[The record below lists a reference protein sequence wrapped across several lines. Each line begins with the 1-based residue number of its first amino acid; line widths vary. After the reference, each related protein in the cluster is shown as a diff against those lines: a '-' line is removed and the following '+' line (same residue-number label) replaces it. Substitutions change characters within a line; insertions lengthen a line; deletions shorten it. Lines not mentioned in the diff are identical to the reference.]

1 MRAKPIMIPALS
13 AAILLLSAC
22 ASKQV
27 SKAGVQSASEP
38 HAVSLNTAIL
48 PVFTRSC
55 GVCHKREGGNDE
67 AVANKSYFET
77 REDILA
83 RVGKFIIPGKPEES
97 GLIKVLDQTYPVGI
111 KCIPAHSGFSC
122 FLRYFASSWQT
133 LENRQAIASRIPV
146 YRRML

>member
-1 MRAKPIMIPALS
+1 MRAKSIMIPAVS
-13 AAILLLSAC
+13 AAVLLLSAC

-27 SKAGVQSASEP
+27 SKAGVPPAFEP

-48 PVFTRSC
+48 PIFTRSC

-83 RVGKFIIPGKPEES
+83 RVGKFIIPGKPGES
-97 GLIKVLDQTYPVGI
+97 GLIKVLDQTYPVG
-111 KCIPAHSGFSC
+111 KDKVVMPPPGSDVAKWSSEELKLFSQ
-122 FLRYFASSWQT
+122 WI
-133 LENRQAIASRIPV
+133 LEGAKDN
-146 YRRML
+146 